1 MAANRLE
8 GENMANFF
16 VEKGA
21 LINERVNITG
31 SEAAHMIKTLRMRE
45 GDSLTLFDGDGNCAE
60 AELESVSQKEAYARI
75 LRRYRSDTEPKLK
88 ITLFQAIPK
97 NPKMDFIVQ
106 KAVEIGVCEIVPVR
120 TKRIVAKMDKDS
132 KTERLRKIALEAAKQ
147 CGRAFLPKV
156 HEPMDF
162 KAALE
167 MAQRC
172 EKIIIPYE
180 SEKEGSIK
188 DALDGG
194 VSSCAIFIGPEG
206 GFEESEVA
214 EALSFGAKKITLGKR
229 ILRTETA
236 GLIASALCL
245 YTAGDMG

>member
-1 MAANRLE
+1 
-8 GENMANFF
+8 MANFF
-16 VEKGA
+16 VEKDA
-21 LINERVNITG
+21 LINECVNITG
-31 SEAAHMIKTLRMRE
+31 GEAAHMIKTLRMRE
-45 GDSLTLFDGDGNCAE
+45 GDSLTLFDGEGGCAD
-60 AELESVSQKEAYARI
+60 AVLESVSQKEACAKI

-106 KAVEIGVCEIVPVR
+106 KAVEIGVCEIVPMR

-167 MAQRC
+167 AAAQRC

-180 SEKEGSIK
+180 CEKEGSIK
-188 DALDGG
+188 DALGDG

-206 GFEESEVA
+206 GFEESEVT